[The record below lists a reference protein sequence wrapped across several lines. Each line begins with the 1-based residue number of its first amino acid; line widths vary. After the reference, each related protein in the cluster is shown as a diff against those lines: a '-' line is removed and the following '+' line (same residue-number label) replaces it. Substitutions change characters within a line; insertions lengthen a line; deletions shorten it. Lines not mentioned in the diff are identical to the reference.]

1 MAGSRLLQICLQEID
16 LKCEEQSD
24 SQMDLDTQ
32 IAIKTEDSC
41 GQIKETIL
49 MQLKCEAGRGSD
61 GNNELSK
68 VVISNF
74 W

>member
-1 MAGSRLLQICLQEID
+1 MAGSQLLQICLQEID

-32 IAIKTEDSC
+32 IAIKTEDRC

-49 MQLKCEAGRGSD
+49 DAA
-61 GNNELSK
+61 
-68 VVISNF
+68 
-74 W
+74 